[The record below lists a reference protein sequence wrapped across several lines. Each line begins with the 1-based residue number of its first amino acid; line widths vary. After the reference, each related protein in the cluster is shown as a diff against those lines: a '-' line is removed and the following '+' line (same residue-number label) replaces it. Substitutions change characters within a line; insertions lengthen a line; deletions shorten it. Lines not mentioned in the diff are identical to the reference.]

1 MNFLL
6 LFLSYCYC
14 FSKPTSRQ
22 DEGGRGEEEEVG
34 GNMMEMSM
42 KTQAANQEVMVA
54 SRREAMG
61 RSGEEEAD
69 ARGTRST

>member
-1 MNFLL
+1 M
-6 LFLSYCYC
+6 
-14 FSKPTSRQ
+14 
-22 DEGGRGEEEEVG
+22 EEVG

-42 KTQAANQEVMVA
+42 KTQAANQEAMVA

>member
-1 MNFLL
+1 
-6 LFLSYCYC
+6 
-14 FSKPTSRQ
+14 
-22 DEGGRGEEEEVG
+22 
-34 GNMMEMSM
+34 MMEMSM

-61 RSGEEEAD
+61 RRGEEEAD